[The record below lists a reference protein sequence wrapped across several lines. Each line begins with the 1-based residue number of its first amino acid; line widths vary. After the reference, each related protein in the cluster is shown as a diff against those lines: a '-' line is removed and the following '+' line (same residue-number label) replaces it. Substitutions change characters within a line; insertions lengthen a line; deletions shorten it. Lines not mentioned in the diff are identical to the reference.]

1 MLHEHSLGH
10 QQDPSRGADTKLSVL
25 PSCGSLATP
34 AATLLPWPISGL
46 PPDLLE
52 IEAEGT

>member
-34 AATLLPWPISGL
+34 AATFLPWAISGL

-52 IEAEGT
+52 IEAKAA